1 MNNITIAPSQA
12 TIALTTD
19 LLVAQV
25 NTELTLH
32 PLDLVKIKGSY
43 SQFFA
48 YFHAKLAPSI
58 DGWVDMVNRDHATL
72 ANLES
77 EYGYFAFAHYLACQY
92 DPTRWSEEV
101 TVMTKGFINITDNK
115 LSFNPIS
122 IHHIYDYLV
131 TDLLDI
137 NDLKCQLKHLL
148 ITDNIDYLYRNTPPC
163 IHRYAIDNS
172 KDMAKKIQMN
182 ISTLFSLYIKTIA
195 TVTQAIINTK

>member
-19 LLVAQV
+19 LLITQV
-25 NTELTLH
+25 NAELTLH

-58 DGWVDMVNRDHATL
+58 DGWVDMVNHDDITL
-72 ANLES
+72 ANLNS
-77 EYGYFAFAHYLACQY
+77 DYGYFAFAHYLARQY

-101 TVMTKGFINITDNK
+101 MVMTKGFINITDKK

-122 IHHIYDYLV
+122 IHHIYDYLM
-131 TDLLDI
+131 TELLDM
-137 NDLKCQLKHLL
+137 NNLKHQLRHLL
-148 ITDNIDYLYRNTPPC
+148 ITDNINYLYRNTPPC
-163 IHRYAIDNS
+163 IHRYAVNDSENI
-172 KDMAKKIQMN
+172 AKLIQQN
-182 ISTLFSLYIKTIA
+182 ICFLFMLYLKTIA
-195 TVTQAIINTK
+195 TTTKSIISSK

>member
-19 LLVAQV
+19 LLITQV
-25 NTELTLH
+25 NAELTLH

-58 DGWVDMVNRDHATL
+58 DGWVDMVNHDDITL
-72 ANLES
+72 ANLNS
-77 EYGYFAFAHYLACQY
+77 DYGYFAFAHYLARQY

-101 TVMTKGFINITDNK
+101 MVMTKGFINITDKK

-122 IHHIYDYLV
+122 IHHIYDYLMAE
-131 TDLLDI
+131 LLDM
-137 NDLKCQLKHLL
+137 NNLKHQLRHLL
-148 ITDNIDYLYRNTPPC
+148 ITDNINYLYRNTPPC
-163 IHRYAIDNS
+163 IHRYAVDDSENI
-172 KDMAKKIQMN
+172 AKRIQQN
-182 ISTLFSLYIKTIA
+182 ICFLFMLYIKTIA
-195 TVTQAIINTK
+195 TTTKSIISSK